1 MAGCKR
7 AFTRKDALLKHAA
20 RVHLDVS
27 QCVPRPCADLEP
39 TKSSYRQGTAASTTL
54 HKSNSLTSSHGNGTL
69 SANPQTAAG
78 AAPAALRAHR
88 KGAPIHREIVSQLAD
103 QMAAAT
109 AKWRR
114 GGLDG
119 HKADAPYEALDG
131 PDSDDSEHDNGYM
144 END

>member
-1 MAGCKR
+1 MCG
-7 AFTRKDALLKHAA
+7 
-20 RVHLDVS
+20 
-27 QCVPRPCADLEP
+27 PLEL

-54 HKSNSLTSSHGNGTL
+54 DKSNSLTSSHDNGTL
-69 SANPQTAAG
+69 STNPQTGAG
-78 AAPAALRAHR
+78 AAPAALRARR

-109 AKWRR
+109 ARWRR

-119 HKADAPYEALDG
+119 HEAGALYEASDG
-131 PDSDDSEHDNGYM
+131 PDSDDSEHDNDYM